1 MTTPSSV
8 FSVGA
13 MCSFLLAFIPVLW
26 TLNMVSSSVHKAYS
40 EANSTTVVGT
50 GCFNPSKSDFTDSVC
65 KSDSSGRKSIEPT
78 GLVSTV

>member
-26 TLNMVSSSVHKAYS
+26 TLNMVSSSVHK

-65 KSDSSGRKSIEPT
+65 KSDSSGRKSVEPT